1 MTSPQSRTLYELVCE
16 QAARF
21 PDRIA
26 VICGE
31 RKASYRDLAEVAGR
45 IGSALRAAG
54 FGRGDRIGILIENRL
69 EWLEC
74 CFGAAAIGA
83 TVVPFSTW
91 SKPPELAYL
100 LADAEIETLFAV
112 EAFAGQNF
120 AEALTALVPEA
131 SNAPL
136 GEWGSRDFPRL
147 RQIVML
153 GGTRQRG
160 WIGYNAFRGDHAPL
174 SPDAGAN
181 PEDDALILY
190 TSGSS
195 ARPKAVRLRHDAI
208 VENGFNI
215 GERMHLGPD
224 DRVLLAPPLFWS
236 YGAANALPA

>member
-1 MTSPQSRTLYELVCE
+1 MIPPRSRTLYGLIQE
-16 QAARF
+16 QAGRF
-21 PDRIA
+21 PERIA
-26 VICGE
+26 VICGK
-31 RKASYRDLAEVAGR
+31 RQATYRALADAAGR
-45 IGSALRAAG
+45 IAAGLQAAG
-54 FGRGDRIGILIENRL
+54 FGHGDRVGLLIENRL

-74 CFGAAAIGA
+74 CFGAAGIGA
-83 TVVPFSTW
+83 TIVPFSTW
-91 SKPPELAYL
+91 SKPQELAYL
-100 LADAEIETLFAV
+100 LADAEIDALFAV

-131 SNAPL
+131 SNAPP
-136 GEWGSRDFPRL
+136 GEWSSRDFPRL

-153 GGTRQRG
+153 GRTRQRG

-195 ARPKAVRLRHDAI
+195 ARPKAVRLRHGAI

-215 GERMHLGPD
+215 GER
-224 DRVLLAPPLFWS
+224 
-236 YGAANALPA
+236 